1 VIVVVEPE
9 ESSRQRLMGH
19 CEPLGEVVPATS
31 LQQAALALE
40 RAGAGGCV
48 VVLGPGV
55 PRADA
60 LLFAEKAETERGGG
74 IATIITAETLQADL
88 LREALRSGVADVMTL
103 GASPEEWNEALAR
116 AQARSANARLTAG
129 ADDAERGRV
138 VAVFSTK
145 GGTGKS
151 FVASNI
157 AAIAAERLGREVA
170 LVDLDLHSGD
180 IALMYQLVPGLTVHD
195 AAAAAESLDAEAMR
209 GYLTSHRSGVSVLAA
224 PQDLTYADEVDAEA
238 ITVILRQL
246 ASMFPAVVIDGPP
259 VFTDQM
265 LAALDVADEIVVV
278 GAMDVPTIKNLKLA
292 ISTLVR
298 LGQPREKLRIVLNRS
313 DSKVGLNI
321 TEVEKSI
328 GVGIDVEIPSSRD
341 VPLSINQG
349 IPLAVLKPRSPV
361 TASLRDLTALVL
373 PEVAQ
378 RSRGPRRLRR

>member
-1 VIVVVEPE
+1 VIVIVEPE
-9 ESSRQRLMGH
+9 ESSRRRLLGY
-19 CEPLGEVVPATS
+19 CDLFGEVVPATT

-40 RAGAGGCV
+40 RASSDGFV

-60 LLFAEKAETERGGG
+60 LLFAEKAESERGG
-74 IATIITAETLQADL
+74 IATIITAQTLQADL

-103 GASPEEWNEALAR
+103 DASVDEWHEALAR
-116 AQARSANARLTAG
+116 AQSRSAAARQTA
-129 ADDAERGRV
+129 ATDDPERGRV

-157 AAIAAERLGREVA
+157 AAIAAERSGAHVA
-170 LVDLDLHSGD
+170 LVDLDLQSGD
-180 IALMYQLVPGLTVHD
+180 IALMYQLVPDRTVHD
-195 AAAAAESLDAEAMR
+195 AAAAADSLDAEAMQ
-209 GYLTSHRSGVSVLAA
+209 GYLTQHRTGVSVLAA
-224 PQDLTYADEVDAEA
+224 PQDLTYAEEVDPVA
-238 ITVILRQL
+238 ITAILRQL
-246 ASMFPAVVIDGPP
+246 ASMFSAVVIDGPP

-298 LGQPREKLRIVLNRS
+298 LGQPREKLRIVVNRS

-321 TEVEKSI
+321 TEVERSL
-328 GVGIDVEIPSSRD
+328 GAEIDVQIPSSRD

-361 TASLRDLTALVL
+361 TTSLRNLTKLVL
-373 PEVAQ
+373 PEAVKGG
-378 RSRGPRRLRR
+378 RGHRFLRR

>member
-1 VIVVVEPE
+1 MIVIVEPE
-9 ESSRQRLMGH
+9 ESSRQRLVGH
-19 CEPLGEVVPATS
+19 CAPLGEVVPATS

-40 RAGAGGCV
+40 RASSEGCV

-55 PRADA
+55 SRADA
-60 LLFAEKAETERGGG
+60 LLFAEKAETERGG
-74 IATIITAETLQADL
+74 IATVVTAETLEADL

-103 GASPEEWNEALAR
+103 GASAEEWHEALAR
-116 AQARSANARLTAG
+116 AQSRSAAARQTVG
-129 ADDAERGRV
+129 PDDPERGRV

-157 AAIAAERLGREVA
+157 AAIAAERLRREVA

-195 AAAAAESLDAEAMR
+195 AAATVDTLDAEAMQ
-209 GYLTSHRSGVSVLAA
+209 GYLTPHHSGVSVLAA
-224 PQDLTYADEVDAEA
+224 PQDLTYADEVGADA
-238 ITVILRQL
+238 ITTILRQL

-298 LGQPREKLRIVLNRS
+298 LGQPREKLRIVINRS

-328 GVGIDVEIPSSRD
+328 GVEVDIQIPSSRD

-349 IPLAVLKPRSPV
+349 IPLAELKPRSPV
-361 TASLRDLTALVL
+361 TTSLRDLTALVI
-373 PEVAQ
+373 PETAES
-378 RSRGPRRLRR
+378 SRGHRFLRR